1 MPWILLFLDV
11 LPRAVAAIWQ
21 AVLGSQQKRDSQ
33 GKEQKRK
40 SVLWWHY
47 WAMDWPDVGLCPAVN
62 SGYGWRYMSCFW
74 ADSSQGSSIVCSW
87 KHPSSMCCQSVTHIP
102 KQECTRFSEKY
113 GELLIYGLHSDHENW
128 FKKNVFNIWA
138 DNEETLD
145 LHLVGLEG
153 YFSAG
158 FYFIA
163 LHLPFH
169 QTRFC
174 PLSPLPRILVNGN

>member
-102 KQECTRFSEKY
+102 KQECTHFSEKY
-113 GELLIYGLHSDHENW
+113 GELLIYGLHSDHEIGSRRMCLISEQIM
-128 FKKNVFNIWA
+128 KK
-138 DNEETLD
+138 
-145 LHLVGLEG
+145 HLTCTWLGLKAT
-153 YFSAG
+153 FPQD
-158 FYFIA
+158 FIS
-163 LHLPFH
+163 LLFICLSIRQDSVPFPH
-169 QTRFC
+169 F
-174 PLSPLPRILVNGN
+174 LGS